1 MCGSSNRAARA
12 AEQAERE
19 RQARVGANVESIN
32 RAFAGREGQYAD
44 FLDALRSYYT
54 SDLNRQQQDASR
66 QLKFALARS
75 GLTGGSQAA
84 YAGKELA
91 REANRGAITAEQRA
105 QNALASLRAQ
115 DEQSRLAMI
124 SLAQSGQNIGDAA
137 TQTANA
143 LRANINAA
151 QSEGLASGLGDVFGN
166 TAATYKAMKEAAA
179 LRRGLKDSEIYASPF
194 TRGSGA
200 GG

>member
-179 LRRGLKDSEIYASPF
+179 LRRGLKDSEIYANPF

>member
-105 QNALASLRAQ
+105 QKALASLRAQ

-179 LRRGLKDSEIYASPF
+179 LRRGLKDSEIYANPF

>member
-19 RQARVGANVESIN
+19 RQARVSANVESIN